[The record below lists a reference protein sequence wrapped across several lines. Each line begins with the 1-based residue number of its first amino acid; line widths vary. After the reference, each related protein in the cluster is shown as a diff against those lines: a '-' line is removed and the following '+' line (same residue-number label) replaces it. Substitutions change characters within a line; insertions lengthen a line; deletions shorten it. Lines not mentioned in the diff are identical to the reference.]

1 MLIGKTPKLRVEWY
15 PYEDSYRIVVWYSL
29 NGSMSNFCSFKG
41 TIKAENNKR
50 MLIDFY
56 QSPPI
61 HPALVVQMID
71 NYYV

>member
-1 MLIGKTPKLRVEWY
+1 
-15 PYEDSYRIVVWYSL
+15 
-29 NGSMSNFCSFKG
+29 MSNFCNFKG

-50 MLIDFY
+50 MLIDLY

-61 HPALVVQMID
+61 HPAVVVQMID